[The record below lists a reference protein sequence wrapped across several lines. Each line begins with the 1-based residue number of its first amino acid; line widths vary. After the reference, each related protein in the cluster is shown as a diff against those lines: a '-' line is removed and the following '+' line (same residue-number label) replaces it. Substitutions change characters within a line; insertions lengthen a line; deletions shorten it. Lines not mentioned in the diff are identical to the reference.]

1 MLSRAVHLDIT
12 DGHGTADAPG
22 KVDTQTSVLGK
33 KNIKPVSDIDL
44 GSYLFPND
52 LLLSF
57 TSNKSHLEILT
68 VIANFGEKKIL
79 TM

>member
-1 MLSRAVHLDIT
+1 MGMTL
-12 DGHGTADAPG
+12 
-22 KVDTQTSVLGK
+22 QTPLAKWILRIPSVLGK

-52 LLLSF
+52 LLLGF